1 MTESKGPIRKKK
13 KRKRKL
19 RQCGTAEKKKQGAKS
34 DWWKGKERQGPQCES
49 AKVVTGFTSP
59 VPPSSDQNGLT
70 ALSVLQEKEVHSLVY
85 FFFGRHLNISRI
97 YAKILQLQF

>member
-1 MTESKGPIRKKK
+1 MVQQRKKN
-13 KRKRKL
+13 RG
-19 RQCGTAEKKKQGAKS
+19 QSQTG
-34 DWWKGKERQGPQCES
+34 GKERQGPQCES